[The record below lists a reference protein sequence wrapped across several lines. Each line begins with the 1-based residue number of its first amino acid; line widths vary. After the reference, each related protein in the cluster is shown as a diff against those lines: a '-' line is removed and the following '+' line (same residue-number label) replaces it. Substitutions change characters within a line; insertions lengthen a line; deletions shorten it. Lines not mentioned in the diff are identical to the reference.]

1 MVRGRL
7 SRAPL
12 LAGDGPLAKVTPL
25 AAFIG
30 VLAIF
35 VTGVLVGGVVGALLL
50 GLLAAGIAVLLA
62 TTWRMLS
69 AQDRFM
75 RTAALAAL
83 VVVGVSMLW

>member
-1 MVRGRL
+1 MARGRL

-35 VTGVLVGGVVGALLL
+35 VTGVLVGGVIGTLLL
-50 GLLAAGIAVLLA
+50 GLLAAGTTILLA
-62 TTWRMLS
+62 ATWRMLS
-69 AQDRFM
+69 AQERFV
-75 RTAALAAL
+75 RIAALAAL
-83 VVVGVSMLW
+83 IVVGVSVLW